1 MSDKRHALPLPGP
14 VVVAAMNQKV
24 TVPVWHHPRRV
35 RCYRNYALG
44 FKIKEMVVPEYTEI
58 RNKKELGIAE
68 AGQGPSFISR
78 RRVGVAGAVHV
89 TKAQPPPLP
98 PPPGR

>member
-68 AGQGPSFISR
+68 AGQGFVPAISR
-78 RRVGVAGAVHV
+78 EDP
-89 TKAQPPPLP
+89 T
-98 PPPGR
+98 

>member
-68 AGQGPSFISR
+68 AGQGPSFIS
-78 RRVGVAGAVHV
+78 H
-89 TKAQPPPLP
+89 LP
-98 PPPGR
+98 PGDEGRPLLRSCYFPGGP